1 VVGLPR
7 PPTLKPPIIKAKI
20 PTPISAPLPT
30 SFTYLKPGLPWDTD
44 SPFRAL
50 TRMVL
55 MKRILSTT
63 AALSLSL
70 AAVLGGAVGAQG
82 HSDEL
87 QTSPEQGSTVEAGR
101 IPIILTFGEELL
113 VGDESISHEVV
124 VTNEAGEIL
133 PALCASAEGFDLSTA
148 AALDQPG
155 TYTVTW
161 RTVSADGHPVSG
173 SFEFDLVNNTDYD
186 AATDAVDACVSSSM
200 AEPLVIAA
208 PTDAADSS
216 DSIGWLVAGGLVA
229 LGAAAAVS
237 GRVLRAQG
245 LRSKNK
251 SE

>member
-1 VVGLPR
+1 
-7 PPTLKPPIIKAKI
+7 
-20 PTPISAPLPT
+20 
-30 SFTYLKPGLPWDTD
+30 
-44 SPFRAL
+44 
-50 TRMVL
+50 
-55 MKRILSTT
+55 MKRIFST
-63 AALSLSL
+63 AATLSLSL
-70 AAVLGGAVGAQG
+70 AALLGGVSGAWA

-87 QTSPEQGSTVEAGR
+87 KTTPEQGSTVEAGR

-173 SFEFDLVNNTDYD
+173 SFDFKLVNSTDYD
-186 AATDAVDACVSSSM
+186 AATDAVDACVTSSM
-200 AEPLVIAA
+200 AEPMVIAA
-208 PTDAADSS
+208 PTDSADST
-216 DSIGWLVAGGLVA
+216 DTLGWIVAGGLIA
-229 LGAAAAVS
+229 LGAAAAIS
-237 GRVLRAQG
+237 GRIIRARG
-245 LRSKNK
+245 SRRKNK